1 MEYRLPRATGMGGSN
16 SRYCNRQRLMLLP
29 ELFLPSRA
37 RKTLDYSGMDSPE
50 WCLDLVHFNSYAW
63 PVQYTYNSRGFRD
76 AEWPTDFSQVI
87 WCVGDSFTVGLGAPA
102 QHTWPAVLQH
112 RTGRRC
118 INVSLDGASNNWIAR
133 TALAILT
140 EFPTADVVVHW
151 SFLHR
156 RELDDQQVLQKKF
169 DCLYNSVRD
178 PSWPKCD
185 FTEFDQLPQR
195 IQKELTQVHGWNT
208 NIFSDDR
215 VTQYIYSD
223 HNQDIENTKTCI
235 QQLPS
240 TVIHSHIP
248 NWAPTGTEINNIISI
263 KQVDL
268 ARDGF
273 HYDIKTSE
281 LLVDKIMSALAGH
294 ASYQAL

>member
-1 MEYRLPRATGMGGSN
+1 VI
-16 SRYCNRQRLMLLP
+16 LP

-37 RKTLDYSGMDSPE
+37 GETLDYSGLDSKDH
-50 WCLDLVHFNSYAW
+50 CLNLAHFNSYAW

-76 AEWPTDFSQVI
+76 CEWPTDFSQVI

-102 QHTWPAVLQH
+102 QHTWPAVLQR

-133 TALAILT
+133 TALAILS

-156 RELDDQQVLQKKF
+156 REIDLNTALQKKF
-169 DCLYNSVRD
+169 NLFYNNVRD
-178 PSWPKCD
+178 SSWPNCT
-185 FTEFDQLPQR
+185 FAEFDQLPR
-195 IQKELTQVHGWNT
+195 HIQLELTQMHGWNT
-208 NIFSDDR
+208 DIFGDDR

-248 NWAPTGTEINNIISI
+248 NWAPPHTKINNIISTQ
-263 KQVDL
+263 QVDL

-294 ASYQAL
+294 ASGQAL

>member
-1 MEYRLPRATGMGGSN
+1 MTM
-16 SRYCNRQRLMLLP
+16 P

-37 RKTLDYSGMDSPE
+37 GKTLDYSGLDSKDH
-50 WCLDLVHFNSYAW
+50 CLDLAYFNSYAW

-76 AEWPTDFSQVI
+76 AEWPEDLSQVI

-102 QHTWPAVLQH
+102 HHVWPAVLQR

-118 INVSLDGASNNWIAR
+118 INVSMDGASNNWIAR
-133 TALAILT
+133 TALAILS
-140 EFPTADVVVHW
+140 EFPTANIVVHW

-156 RELDDQQVLQKKF
+156 RELTDQQALQKKF
-169 DCLYNSVRD
+169 DCFYNSVRD

-195 IQKELTQVHGWNT
+195 IQKELIQVHKWNT
-208 NIFSDDR
+208 QIFSDDR
-215 VTQYIYSD
+215 VIQYIHSALD
-223 HNQDIENTKTCI
+223 EDIENTKTCI
-235 QQLPS
+235 QHLPC

-248 NWAPTGTEINNIISI
+248 NWAPPGTKINNIIST

-273 HYDIKTSE
+273 HYDIKTSR
-281 LLVDKIMSALAGH
+281 LLVDEIMSAVACR
-294 ASYQAL
+294 ATAQALL